1 MSNNRSNGALSE
13 IFRGAKAA
21 IPIVLGFIPV
31 GIAYAIMAANAGLNE
46 AETIFMSV
54 CVFASNT
61 DGKISFI
68 AMASQDAVKAG
79 VHCGKIIKE
88 ITAIAG
94 GSGGGKPDSAQGGGK
109 EADKIAEALNKVET
123 LIG

>member
-1 MSNNRSNGALSE
+1 MSVDDMRKMGDSVKE
-13 IFRGAKAA
+13 KT
-21 IPIVLGFIPV
+21 P
-31 GIAYAIMAANAGLNE
+31 
-46 AETIFMSV
+46 MSV

-109 EADKIAEALNKVET
+109 DAGKIAEALNKVES